1 MATKSIKVFIASIA
15 VVGVARFALDRF
27 GFPKDVVKYV
37 SMTAVMTAGIV
48 YFGIISATHKD
59 RLKSAYLL
67 ILPYLIVEVLALSYT
82 WITGIQTIFHVPE
95 YSFESTIRVHT
106 IGHFI
111 GGLTWEPLTLFIFM
125 EVAWAIYA
133 GIRWLTLRPAVVRP
147 E

>member
-1 MATKSIKVFIASIA
+1 MATKSIKVFIALIA
-15 VVGVARFALDRF
+15 VVGVARFALDRS
-27 GFPKDVVKYV
+27 GLPKDVVKYV

-67 ILPYLIVEVLALSYT
+67 ILPYMIVEVLALSYT

-111 GGLTWEPLTLFIFM
+111 GGLTWEPLFLFVAM
-125 EVAWAIYA
+125 EVISPIYA
-133 GIRWLTLRPAVVRP
+133 GIRRLTLRPAVNS
-147 E
+147 